1 MSVLPANETSP
12 TGPRADTLAQR
23 VRSLIGL
30 GEPRARTLVVV
41 LRIIMIA
48 LIPVGGLT
56 ILFVLIV
63 LAGYPLGLFT
73 ASALIALLPVPFLV
87 AWFVWL
93 DRFDPTRWE
102 YVAIAFGW
110 GACVAT
116 AISLGVNTLGS
127 VVFPKLGLAENLVAV
142 IVAPLIEE
150 TTKGVAPLLLLL
162 LWRREVVGIADAL
175 MFAGLS
181 ATGFA
186 MTENVLYLG
195 GVYISGEQLQ
205 GPLGAVLGVATLIVV
220 RLGFTGFIHP
230 LFTSMTGVGIGLA
243 VRTRN
248 KVLRWV
254 YPLVGWLTA
263 VTLHS
268 SWNGVATLAQRN
280 ENPGL
285 IGYL

>member
-63 LAGYPLGLFT
+63 LAGDPLGLFT

-102 YVAIAFGW
+102 YVAIAVGW

-150 TTKGVAPLLLLL
+150 TTKGLAPLLLLL

-175 MFAGLS
+175 MFAGL
-181 ATGFA
+181 
-186 MTENVLYLG
+186 
-195 GVYISGEQLQ
+195 YISGEQLQ